1 MAGLQYSKMSIGL
14 TAPTWQLRGV
24 SPEDLP
30 QRYVVGIIFTVLTV
44 NFF

>member
-24 SPEDLP
+24 CPEDFP
-30 QRYVVGIIFTVLTV
+30 RRYILGITFTVLTV
-44 NFF
+44 DFF